1 MDVLNVGFYRAEAAA
16 ARVFALVRSQH
27 LIHRAATLVVVSPPT
42 YERSACSV
50 EEIAKGRLRLLTR
63 AFVEPQAS
71 LQIKAGDA
79 AIIFGKVARRRML
92 RNGFELEVA
101 VKSALTSERG
111 KKRGASA
118 SHLKKGRAA

>member
-1 MDVLNVGFYRAEAAA
+1 
-16 ARVFALVRSQH
+16 
-27 LIHRAATLVVVSPPT
+27 
-42 YERSACSV
+42 
-50 EEIAKGRLRLLTR
+50 
-63 AFVEPQAS
+63 
-71 LQIKAGDA
+71 
-79 AIIFGKVARRRML
+79 ML